1 MAPPLFAARR
11 IDAMFRFDRQ
21 SPTGAAS
28 GIVRSAAPYVLAAAL
43 QAAFAVWPCAAPA
56 QQQMTAGASAVP
68 VNDRQSDTLSA
79 AARQQQSDEE
89 RMLGGPS
96 TSGNPYSV
104 RPYDSNGASP
114 EDAEDALTNEKHMHV
129 SIPTGAAEAGSA
141 GGADSGGA
149 SRGGGRSATSRSRI
163 GPNGISRAGNAMTQ
177 RMAGSSTRK
186 GAAGYDFGANATSRT
201 SNIYGNPY
209 GSPYASPDQANADLY
224 KSPW

>member
-1 MAPPLFAARR
+1 
-11 IDAMFRFDRQ
+11 MFRFNRQ
-21 SPTGAAS
+21 SPAGTAS
-28 GIVRSAAPYVLAAAL
+28 GIVRSAAPFVLAAAL
-43 QAAFAVWPCAAPA
+43 QAAFAAWPCAALA
-56 QQQMTAGASAVP
+56 QQQKSSGSGASAVP

-89 RMLGGPS
+89 RLLGGPS

-104 RPYDSNGASP
+104 RPYSSNGASP

-129 SIPTGAAEAGSA
+129 NIPTGAAEAGTANGTGSA
-141 GGADSGGA
+141 GASAGAAG
-149 SRGGGRSATSRSRI
+149 GGGRTATSRSRI

-177 RMAGSSTRK
+177 RMAGTSTRK

-201 SNIYGNPY
+201 SNIYGSPY
-209 GSPYASPDQANADLY
+209 GNPYASPDQANAELY